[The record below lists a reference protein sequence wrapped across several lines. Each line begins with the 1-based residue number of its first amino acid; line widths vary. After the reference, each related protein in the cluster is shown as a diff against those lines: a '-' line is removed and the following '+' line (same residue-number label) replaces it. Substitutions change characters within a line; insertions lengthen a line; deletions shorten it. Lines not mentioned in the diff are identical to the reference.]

1 MSNIGVKQGCPLS
14 QTLFGLYI
22 NEVEKHLNYI
32 TMDTLWLFNTRV
44 DIILYV
50 DDIVMLSN

>member
-1 MSNIGVKQGCPLS
+1 MSNVGVKQGCPLS

-22 NEVEKHLNYI
+22 NEVEKYLNYI